1 MNLILA
7 AGTQTRW
14 NATEE
19 RGMIL
24 PKVKQLV
31 PVNGVP
37 LIVDIQN
44 KFEDSIVVTNDQE
57 IINNSQKYFKPENS
71 EVTLATLFST
81 RDFWG
86 EWTTILLGDVLYGRN
101 TRKLIERQEES
112 LMFYGDKGEIYAIKF
127 NIKMSMAVI
136 VAINMIVTSENF
148 APKYGKL
155 WNLYRQINGVDFRRE
170 YIGKMFTRVSDC
182 QDFDNKKQY
191 LKYAKDKKV

>member
-1 MNLILA
+1 
-7 AGTQTRW
+7 
-14 NATEE
+14 
-19 RGMIL
+19 
-24 PKVKQLV
+24 
-31 PVNGVP
+31 
-37 LIVDIQN
+37 
-44 KFEDSIVVTNDQE
+44 
-57 IINNSQKYFKPENS
+57 
-71 EVTLATLFST
+71 
-81 RDFWG
+81 
-86 EWTTILLGDVLYGRN
+86 
-101 TRKLIERQEES
+101 
-112 LMFYGDKGEIYAIKF
+112 MFYGDKGEIYAIKF